1 MFVEVHKQDDTAIGH
16 HQPIFVAR
24 YEPLV
29 PHHPHVEE
37 TVLDE
42 TLHVRM
48 ADIRVRPLLH

>member
-1 MFVEVHKQDDTAIGH
+1 
-16 HQPIFVAR
+16 
-24 YEPLV
+24 
-29 PHHPHVEE
+29 VEE